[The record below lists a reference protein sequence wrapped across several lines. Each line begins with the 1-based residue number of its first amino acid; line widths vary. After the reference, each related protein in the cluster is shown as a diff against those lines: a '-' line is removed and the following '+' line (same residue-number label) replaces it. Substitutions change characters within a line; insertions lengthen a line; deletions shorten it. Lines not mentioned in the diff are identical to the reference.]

1 MTVGEKSDS
10 IRVTDKSIK
19 RLLTG
24 HFVNSW
30 ICFVVQCILLRWIFA
45 FYYSWKIGLHLGYW
59 MTRWIVLLN
68 PSPSG
73 STALSTPWSVGDLA
87 HLTYTLNLTSNQL
100 NSENWKFACINCAL
114 ITVYQNGYQYINDKK
129 SKGSHLQVKTKN
141 VIIFYSPPDMG
152 CPWAAHCLKNLC
164 KCHKMPDLR
173 YASIFWQN

>member
-1 MTVGEKSDS
+1 MTGD
-10 IRVTDKSIK
+10 
-19 RLLTG
+19 
-24 HFVNSW
+24 FVNSW
-30 ICFVVQCILLRWIFA
+30 ICFVVQCILLRWLFLLLKDRLA
-45 FYYSWKIGLHLGYW
+45 LGYW
-59 MTRWIVLLN
+59 LTRWIVLLF
-68 PSPSG
+68 PSPG
-73 STALSTPWSVGDLA
+73 AALSTPWSVGDLA

-129 SKGSHLQVKTKN
+129 SKGSHFQVKSTI
-141 VIIFYSPPDMG
+141 VIIFYSSPDMG